1 MPEKN
6 IPEKRFSTGA
16 ISATVWKNQ
25 GISKKTGETV
35 EFRTVTLQR
44 RYQDKNGEWQTSNSL
59 RVNDLPKA
67 ILVLNKAYEYLT
79 LKEQDVPS
87 QGTNSQAEKEEVED
101 IAEDEEN
108 DIEEIVM

>member
-16 ISATVWKNQ
+16 ISATVWKNK
-25 GISKKTGETV
+25 GISKRTGEEV
-35 EFRTVTLQR
+35 EFNTVTLQR

-101 IAEDEEN
+101 IDEDEEN